1 VVILLDDVTQQ
12 VNNETM
18 LIQRDK
24 MSSMGEMASVM
35 AHDINIPL
43 KAIIKD
49 IKSVRQSLTS
59 LDDKE
64 GISELLE
71 DAVIRGQQATSVIS
85 NLIDFS
91 SSGGGEKSLASIP
104 SIIDHSIE
112 LASDVLSV
120 TAGLRFSD
128 IKITLDYADNL
139 QEIPCYITEMQQ
151 VILSLF
157 RHSCYA
163 LDKVDDL
170 DHNPQINIEVTIFYD
185 NLWIRIQHNGRGI
198 SLEEQKTIF
207 EPYST
212 QTSKTG
218 KFEAGKGL
226 SFSHFIITEQHQ
238 GQIAVTSDP
247 DIGTTFHIQL
257 PLQ

>member
-1 VVILLDDVTQQ
+1 
-12 VNNETM
+12 
-18 LIQRDK
+18 
-24 MSSMGEMASVM
+24 MAV
-35 AHDINIPL
+35 
-43 KAIIKD
+43 
-49 IKSVRQSLTS
+49 
-59 LDDKE
+59 
-64 GISELLE
+64 
-71 DAVIRGQQATSVIS
+71 
-85 NLIDFS
+85 
-91 SSGGGEKSLASIP
+91 EKRVCDIP

-139 QEIPCYITEMQQ
+139 QKSPATSLRCNRLF
-151 VILSLF
+151 LSLF

-212 QTSKTG
+212 
-218 KFEAGKGL
+218 
-226 SFSHFIITEQHQ
+226 
-238 GQIAVTSDP
+238 P
-247 DIGTTFHIQL
+247 DQ
-257 PLQ
+257 